1 MTEASP
7 PRGRPRSD
15 AAQRAILDA
24 AFAVLI
30 ERGFAG
36 LAIEAVAARAG
47 VGKATIYRW
56 WPGREALAVD
66 AFFAATKADL
76 AFPETGSGR
85 EDFRRQ
91 VHQVG
96 ALLRGPAGSAMAAM
110 IAGALTSG
118 VLAEALGTRFL
129 APRQRW
135 GRARLERAIA
145 AGECHP
151 DLDVGAALAALYA
164 PLYVRLCF
172 GLPAL
177 QESEVEALLRVTLR
191 GVFVSK

>member
-1 MTEASP
+1 MSEATP

-15 AAQRAILDA
+15 AARRAILDA
-24 AFAVLI
+24 AFALLI
-30 ERGFAG
+30 ERGFAS

-66 AFFAATKADL
+66 AFFAATAAEL

-96 ALLRGPAGSAMAAM
+96 ALLRGPAGPAMAAM
-110 IAGALTSG
+110 VAGALTSPA
-118 VLAEALGTRFL
+118 LATALGERFV

-135 GRARLERAIA
+135 GAARLARAVA
-145 AGECHP
+145 AGECHDGIDIP
-151 DLDVGAALAALYA
+151 AALATFYA

-172 GLPAL
+172 GRPAMAAD
-177 QESEVEALLRVTLR
+177 EVEAYLKVALR
-191 GVFVSK
+191 GAFR